1 LARHA
6 APAARGKNSAAPA
19 VKREAKE
26 DWSRLIRRIR
36 RNQNEAKMLNHFN
49 RWNRVPLL
57 GPFSVKSGR
66 YDENSATVCRA
77 VIRLRCSYKRPCGVR
92 GTSSKAASGPSSAD

>member
-19 VKREAKE
+19 VKREAEE

-36 RNQNEAKMLNHFN
+36 RKQNEAKMLNHFN
-49 RWNRVPLL
+49 R
-57 GPFSVKSGR
+57 
-66 YDENSATVCRA
+66 
-77 VIRLRCSYKRPCGVR
+77 
-92 GTSSKAASGPSSAD
+92 